1 VPRHVS
7 FRTAFAG
14 IEAESLRH
22 FLRDAM
28 AEGANP
34 ASRQAEA
41 IALLNEP
48 GAHAG
53 IESMSVESG
62 PLLVQGSARVRA
74 LPDGTA
80 AYDIHLTAHG
90 LDAMVA
96 LIQSDPKA
104 QQIIPMLFLAKGFGK
119 PEGDNMV
126 WDIGFAHGRATVNG
140 VPLGQKAGGE
150 PGGPPPASR

>member
-1 VPRHVS
+1 MIDLQLKGDGCWPDLVEK
-7 FRTAFAG
+7 TKAG
-14 IEAESLRH
+14 MSQES
-22 FLRDAM
+22 
-28 AEGANP
+28 
-34 ASRQAEA
+34 
-41 IALLNEP
+41 NEP
-48 GAHAG
+48 LRIAALAG
-53 IESMSVESG
+53 GTEDGRPSLYLRID
-62 PLLVQGSARVRA
+62 

-140 VPLGQKAGGE
+140 VPLGQNAGGE
-150 PGGPPPASR
+150 SGVRPPASR